1 MAEMATDVLHNHL
14 VYPTDR
20 RLWLHVRRPYL
31 IAAAVLALA
40 PVVAAWVYYLMFGL
54 PQLAPL
60 GRHVAE
66 NVAHPIGF
74 PAWLRLTHFVNL
86 SLMALLVRSGLSI
99 LMDHP
104 RLYWNDHSTPGS
116 DWIRFTPLEVPRDK
130 VWTAKDDSRYLSP
143 WIGLPGYRHT
153 IGIARHWHFLCAFFW
168 LINGLTF
175 VALLFFTSQWKR
187 LLPTDPAIFVEAW
200 KVMVH
205 YATFHLPVEPD
216 GFYKYNPLQQL
227 AYAGVV
233 FCVAPVSL
241 LTGLAMSPAVDNRFL
256 WYPKLFGGR
265 QCARSI
271 HFLALCGYAA
281 FLVPHV
287 TMVAITG
294 LRQNMNHIVFGTDD
308 TGAGGVIIGAIAIAG
323 LIAAC
328 FGAHQISWR
337 RPRWLQ
343 MTFRTVLGPLQR
355 WITNR
360 MPSKSR
366 YTRADI
372 SPYFWP
378 NGKLP
383 NSAEWTELGP
393 NRRDGFKLT
402 VGGLVENPADLSI
415 EDMRALGK
423 QEQITLHH
431 CIQGWSGVAAWGGL
445 PIASLAKLVRPRPEA
460 RVVVFRSFG
469 EGHYGGEYYDTL
481 TLENATHPESIL
493 AYEMNYQPLSDL
505 HGAPLRLRV
514 ENQLGFKMVKWIRSI
529 EFVAT
534 EKDIGKGYGGKNE
547 DDEYYPVVANI

>member
-1 MAEMATDVLHNHL
+1 MAEMATHPRLNHL
-14 VYPTDR
+14 VFPTDR
-20 RLWLHVRRPYL
+20 RLRLRVGRTYL
-31 IAAAVLALA
+31 VLGAFAALA
-40 PVVAAWVYYLMFGL
+40 PLAAAWGWYLAFGL
-54 PQLAPL
+54 PTLAPM
-60 GRHVAE
+60 GHHIPAAVD
-66 NVAHPIGF
+66 NPIGF

-86 SLMALLVRSGLSI
+86 SLMVLLVRSGLSI

-116 DWIRFTPLEVPRDK
+116 DWIRFTPLDVPTDR

-143 WIGLPGYRHT
+143 WIGLPGFRHT

-168 LINGLTF
+168 LANGLAF
-175 VALLFFTSQWKR
+175 VALLLFTSQWRR
-187 LLPTDPAIFVEAW
+187 LLPTDLTIFAEAW

-233 FCVAPVSL
+233 FCIAPISL
-241 LTGLAMSPAVDNRFL
+241 LTGLAMSPAMDNRFL

-265 QCARSI
+265 QRARSI

-308 TGAGGVIIGAIAIAG
+308 TGIGGVVIGAIALAG
-323 LIAAC
+323 LVVAC
-328 FGAHQISWR
+328 WGAHQISWR
-337 RPRWLQ
+337 KPRALQ
-343 MTFRTVLGPLQR
+343 MTFRAVLGPLQR
-355 WITNR
+355 QITNR
-360 MPSKSR
+360 MPSRTR

-378 NGKLP
+378 NGQLP
-383 NSAEWTELGP
+383 TSEEWQSLGP
-393 NRRDGFKLT
+393 KRRQGFKLT
-402 VGGLVENPADLSI
+402 VSGLVENPVELSI
-415 EDMRALGK
+415 EEMRALGK

-445 PIASLAKLVRPRPEA
+445 PIAELVKLVRPLPEA
-460 RVVVFRSFG
+460 RVVVFRSYG

-481 TLENATHPESIL
+481 MLANATHPETIL
-493 AYEMNYQPLSDL
+493 AYEMNYEPLSDL
-505 HGAPLRLRV
+505 HGAPLRLRA

-529 EFVAT
+529 EFVAS
-534 EKDIGKGYGGKNE
+534 EKTIGKGFGGKNE

>member
-1 MAEMATDVLHNHL
+1 MSEMASDPLHNHL
-14 VYPTDR
+14 VYPADR
-20 RLWLHVRRPYL
+20 RMWLHIRRPYL
-31 IAAAVLALA
+31 LVAVAAALL
-40 PVVAAWVYYLMFGL
+40 PVAAAWIYYFVFGL
-54 PQLAPL
+54 PVLAPSP
-60 GRHVAE
+60 RHVQASID
-66 NVAHPIGF
+66 NPIGF

-86 SLMALLVRSGLSI
+86 SLMLLLVRSGLSI

-116 DWIRFTPLEVPRDK
+116 DWIRFTPLEVPKDR

-143 WIGLPGYRHT
+143 WIGLPGFRHT

-168 LINGLTF
+168 LANGLTF
-175 VALLFFTSQWKR
+175 VALLFFTGQWRR
-187 LLPTDPAIFVEAW
+187 LLPTDFAIFGEAW

-241 LTGLAMSPAVDNRFL
+241 LTGLAMSPALDNRFN

-281 FLVPHV
+281 FVVPHV
-287 TMVAITG
+287 TMVVITG
-294 LRQNMNHIVFGTDD
+294 LRQNLNHIVFGTDD
-308 TGAGGVIIGAIAIAG
+308 TGIGGVIIAAIALVG
-323 LIAAC
+323 LVVAC
-328 FGAHQISWR
+328 WGAHVVSWR
-337 RPRWLQ
+337 KPRWLQ
-343 MTFRTVLGPLQR
+343 MTFRHVLGPLQR
-355 WITNR
+355 IVNR
-360 MPSKSR
+360 MR
-366 YTRADI
+366 CRTHYTRADI

-378 NGKLP
+378 NGRLP
-383 NSAEWTELGP
+383 TSTDWIELGP
-393 NRRDGFKLT
+393 GRRQGFRLS
-402 VGGLVENPADLSI
+402 VGGLVENPVELSI
-415 EDMRALGK
+415 DDMQALVK

-431 CIQGWSGVAAWGGL
+431 CIQGWSGIAAWGGL
-445 PIASLAKLVRPRPEA
+445 PLAELVKMVRPLPEA
-460 RVVVFRSFG
+460 RVVVFRSYG

-481 TLENATHPESIL
+481 TLENVTHPEALL
-493 AYEMNYQPLSDL
+493 AYEMNYEPLSDL

-529 EFVAT
+529 EFVAS
-534 EKDIGKGYGGKNE
+534 EKTIGKGYGGKNE
-547 DDEYYPVVANI
+547 DDEYYPMIANI